1 MIQLRVGL
9 FKSGVIKISKFG
21 AELVSVCFFKQ
32 EMLSAILLSSVL
44 IHWELIPRGE
54 LIDNEQKKQAS
65 KRPILDLLQEW
76 SVQDNADALSVML
89 SSTG

>member
-1 MIQLRVGL
+1 M
-9 FKSGVIKISKFG
+9 S
-21 AELVSVCFFKQ
+21 
-32 EMLSAILLSSVL
+32 SAILLSSVL

-54 LIDNEQKKQAS
+54 LINNEQKKRAS
-65 KRPILDLLQEW
+65 KRPILDLLQEC